1 MFLLLILAALLPTE
15 DVVRERVDLIETNHF
30 YDDQGRL
37 VFDQLLFYEW
47 SNEDARHQLLAWRMV
62 KNSNQIPE
70 YSHGRKVWSATFKD
84 GDVLRRIDAGYTR
97 ETITQ
102 YDPELSEREHLPKEK
117 RRELRPLGV
126 GSK

>member
-1 MFLLLILAALLPTE
+1 MATLLIILAALLPTD
-15 DVVRERVDLIETNHF
+15 DVVRERVDMIEVNRF

-47 SNEDARHQLLAWRMV
+47 DGERHQLHAWRMI
-62 KNSNQIPE
+62 KTDNQIPE

-117 RRELRPLGV
+117 RRELRA
-126 GSK
+126 K